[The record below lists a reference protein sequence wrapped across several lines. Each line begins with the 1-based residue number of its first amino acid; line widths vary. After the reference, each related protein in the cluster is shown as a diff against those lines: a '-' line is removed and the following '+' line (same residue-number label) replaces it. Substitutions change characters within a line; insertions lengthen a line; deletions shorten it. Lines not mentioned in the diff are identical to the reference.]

1 MATDTVTS
9 ASLLGNKVTRYEDV
23 KNKITTKSTEDLGKS
38 DFLALFTAQLKNQN
52 PLDPVK
58 NEAFV
63 AQLAQF
69 SQLEA
74 LTNMQGTMEKFVTS
88 MSAEK
93 MLGSTSLIGRK
104 VSMADTPAELAQG
117 GSIDANIELPQG
129 ASGVTLSI
137 RDANGNLVQELVGG
151 PQMPGQADLT
161 WDGKDAMGNPAPAGL
176 YALTAQAVVNGKNTK
191 VTVNTLASVKSVATA
206 ADGSVSLQ
214 VTGGKTVALSDVKQV
229 SQ

>member
-1 MATDTVTS
+1 MATDTITS

-23 KNKITTKSTEDLGKS
+23 KNKVTTKSTEDLGKS

-137 RDANGNLVQELVGG
+137 RDANGNLVQELIGG

-176 YALTAQAVVNGKNTK
+176 YALTAQAVVNGKNSK
-191 VTVNTLASVKSVATA
+191 VTVNTLATVKSVATA